1 MKNSPMSHVPYPIS
15 LMIILGFLV
24 TYSFAGPVSHF
35 GALKRCGKNIC
46 GEKTGQNLPI
56 FVKGPS
62 LFWSDGSGSP
72 FYNMETIDWLV
83 DNFQIGVVRAAM
95 AIKYYGDNKETID
108 KAGGTP
114 GYLISTDGKNRQTA
128 LMKAVIDA
136 AILNDI
142 YVIVD
147 WHSHNANSETNDAKN
162 FFVEMANAYKGVPNI
177 IWEVFNEPVDIGVDQ
192 ITSHANTIISA
203 LRSAGNNN
211 LVLIGSPR
219 WSSQPKEQSSNWG
232 SSRDGNVAFTFHFYS
247 VTHSYSNDN
256 GYAKN
261 AKDAMSAGYAIFG
274 SEWGGTNADGEGS
287 FNGGSADGWTNW
299 MDTDKISNCMWS
311 ASDAPKGND
320 YNAKE
325 AQASAMFSRPTNSGT
340 LATNRLTSSGTYFQN
355 YMSKNKWTAQIPADH
370 PKGNDVVASV
380 KDGETLTLTSQLGLT
395 GDVTG
400 VSQPKYGIAE
410 FTNNSVKYT
419 TSESGS
425 PDEKVRFT
433 YKVKKGN
440 VEIQQR
446 ITVTITNRLPSLPQK
461 DPIAVSRRAPSIL
474 LAVKDLSANDP
485 DGKALSFKS
494 GSLSDPS
501 KGTVSVKND
510 TLTFTPDKSQYN
522 VSSAE
527 VTLSYTIQNTSGQS
541 RSANVVL
548 KLQNFAPTI
557 NTSIVN
563 GCCAGSNPNTAPVG
577 IGVKQV
583 GAKDKDNDSMW
594 FDKLYLD
601 PSYPGRIEKIKAD
614 SFVYYPENNKT
625 GRVVFLAV
633 VTDGLLYSIIG
644 KSALNLTGSGTAIGT
659 ITPPDN
665 IPGYEIPSGPP
676 QPPEPPE
683 PPQPPVPITRPS
695 FGGEFAIKYS
705 GFGNLEINFVQSG
718 FAKLDVYS
726 LSGKNVGN
734 LLKGHQN
741 AGSKTVSLGSLNLQK
756 GIYVLRLSQGSQV
769 KIIRVVN

>member
-1 MKNSPMSHVPYPIS
+1 MKNSPMSHFPCPMS
-15 LMIILGFLV
+15 LIIILGFLI

-35 GALKRCGKNIC
+35 GALKRCSNPTNKLC
-46 GEKTGQNLPI
+46 GEKTGTSTPI

-72 FYNMETIDWLV
+72 FYNIETVEWLV
-83 DNFQIGVVRAAM
+83 DNFQIGVIRAAM
-95 AIKYYGDNKETID
+95 AIRYYGENKEEIN

-114 GYLISTDGKNRQTA
+114 GYYFDAARQKALI
-128 LMKAVIDA
+128 KAVIDA

-147 WHSHNANSETNDAKN
+147 WHSHVAHNETSSAKD
-162 FFVEMANAYKGVPNI
+162 FFVEIANAYKGVPNI
-177 IWEVFNEPVDIGVDQ
+177 IWEVYNEPMGASTSQVS
-192 ITSHANTIISA
+192 SHAQTIISA

-211 LVLIGSPR
+211 LAIIGSPT
-219 WSSQPKEQSSNWG
+219 WSQKPEDQGNDWG
-232 SSRDGNVAFTFHFYS
+232 SKDQNVAFAFHFYS
-247 VTHSYSNDN
+247 VTHGSTGEINAN
-256 GYAKN
+256 TKRALNKGYAV
-261 AKDAMSAGYAIFG
+261 FG

-287 FNGGSADGWTNW
+287 FDGNSANGWTSW
-299 MDTDKISNCMWS
+299 MDSEKISNCMWS

-320 YNAKE
+320 YNSKE
-325 AQASAMFSRPTNSGT
+325 AQASAMFTRGTNSSN
-340 LATNRLTSSGTYFQN
+340 LAINKLTSSGQYFQT
-355 YMSKNKWTAQIPADH
+355 YMGKNKWTDQIPADH
-370 PKGNDVVASV
+370 PKGNDISASV
-380 KDGETLTLTSQLGLT
+380 ADGGELNLTSQLGLT
-395 GDVTG
+395 GEVSA
-400 VSQPKYGIAE
+400 VSQPKFGTAS
-410 FTNNSVKYT
+410 FTNNSVKYV
-419 TSESGS
+419 TSPNGS

-433 YKVKKGN
+433 YKITKGN
-440 VEIQQR
+440 VTVQR
-446 ITVTITNRLPSLPQK
+446 KVTVTITGRLPSLPQK

-474 LAVKDLSANDP
+474 LAAKDLSASDP
-485 DGKALSFKS
+485 DGKTLSFKS
-494 GSLSDPS
+494 GSLSKTS
-501 KGTVSVKND
+501 MGTVSVKND
-510 TLTFTPDKSQYN
+510 TLTFTPDPSQYN

-527 VTLSYTIQNTSGQS
+527 VTLTYTIQNTSGQS

-548 KLQNFAPTI
+548 KLQNFAPAT

-563 GCCAGSNPNTAPVG
+563 GCCAGSSANTAPIG

-601 PSYPGRIEKIKAD
+601 PMYPGRIEKIKAD

-633 VTDGLLYSIIG
+633 VTDGLLYSNLG
-644 KSALNLTGSGTAIGT
+644 KSALNLTGNGTAIGT
-659 ITPPDN
+659 LTPPDN

-683 PPQPPVPITRPS
+683 PPVPITRPS
-695 FGGEFAIKYS
+695 FGGEFAIKYA
-705 GFGNLEINFVQSG
+705 GFGNLELSFAQSG

-741 AGSKTVSLGSLNLQK
+741 AGSKTVSLGNLNLQK
-756 GIYVLRLSQGSQV
+756 GIYILRLSQGSQV